1 MAEDKETTE
10 RAAEEEAPKAG
21 DVEETA
27 PSVEIKTL
35 IGRKLACSAVFRDNG
50 TRVAVTLI
58 EAGPCTIVDRRTPEK
73 NGYSA
78 VQLGFHPK
86 KMQRVTKPL
95 QGQFKKAKS
104 GAFYLLRE
112 FRVNDVAGLET
123 GQTITVSVFK
133 AGDRVDVTGTS
144 KGKGFQGGMKRHGW
158 SGGRAT
164 HGSMFHRGPG
174 SIGQSAWPARVAKGQ
189 KMPGHM
195 GHARR
200 TIQNLEIVDVR
211 PEENILVIRGAVPGP
226 RHSYVFI
233 REGRDP
239 RTAPR

>member
-1 MAEDKETTE
+1 MAEDKEATE
-10 RAAEEEAPKAG
+10 KATEEEAPKAG

-50 TRVAVTLI
+50 IRVAVTLI

-123 GQTITVSVFK
+123 GQTITGSVFK
-133 AGDRVDVTGTS
+133 GGDRIPWLALFEVGLVEKTRIASKGILGENACLWCPSLARRAYVSGTNAANATS
-144 KGKGFQGGMKRHGW
+144 KLAL
-158 SGGRAT
+158 RA
-164 HGSMFHRGPG
+164 SM
-174 SIGQSAWPARVAKGQ
+174 AK
-189 KMPGHM
+189 
-195 GHARR
+195 
-200 TIQNLEIVDVR
+200 L
-211 PEENILVIRGAVPGP
+211 
-226 RHSYVFI
+226 
-233 REGRDP
+233 
-239 RTAPR
+239 